1 MAAWLPLALAAPAL
15 STVVN
20 FIDMSNV
27 EREVQDTRAMPIV
40 AGVMF
45 VGFRLVIE

>member
-20 FIDMSNV
+20 FIDK
-27 EREVQDTRAMPIV
+27 PIV

-45 VGFRLVIE
+45 VGLWLVIE